1 MKKKELYEAPSVE
14 TYDLV
19 PEGKILGGSE
29 QYGSDGSAGP
39 ESQYHDIPG
48 LL

>member
-14 TYDLV
+14 TYDVMLERV
-19 PEGKILGGSE
+19 IADSNRYGNNGAAGGDLEEGNS
-29 QYGSDGSAGP
+29 Y
-39 ESQYHDIPG
+39 